1 MDYSQIQKEY
11 LVPTYPNRN
20 VTMVKGEGIYLYD
33 EAGKEYI
40 DCMIAI
46 GGNNLGHCLPEIVQ
60 AISTQLNQ
68 LTTLHASLNNN
79 TRSKAIGK
87 LNEFLPPAL
96 QRYYFA
102 NSGTE
107 AIEAAMKF
115 SVVAT
120 GRTKFISV
128 TNDYHGKTLGSLGAT
143 TSNHGKYLEPFKTL
157 TPKFDYVEF
166 GNLSDLEK
174 TLSTEHAAIIMEPI
188 QGEGGVVLP
197 PAGYFKA
204 VKKMCEDKGVLL
216 VLDEIQTGLGRT
228 GSMFAF
234 QDQDFIPDI
243 LCLGKGLAG
252 GLPVGLTAV
261 SPQIAAKIGKGTQT
275 STYGGN
281 PLVMSGI
288 IATLDYINNHQILD
302 NVRQTGQYFLTQLQ
316 SLNSPLIKEA
326 RGVGLMI
333 GLELIEKAV
342 PYAQK
347 FQTEGVL
354 CMPTNE
360 NILRFLPPLIISR
373 DQINQ
378 LIAKIKTVLI

>member
-33 EAGKEYI
+33 EAGKKYI

-60 AISTQLNQ
+60 QISAQLNI
-68 LTTLHASLNNN
+68 LSTSHSSLNND

-87 LNEFLPPAL
+87 LNEVLPPTL
-96 QRYYFA
+96 QRYYFG
-102 NSGTE
+102 NSGAE
-107 AIEAAMKF
+107 AVEAAMKF

-128 TNDYHGKTLGSLGAT
+128 TNDYHGKTLGALGAT

-157 TPKFDYVEF
+157 SPEFDYVEF
-166 GNLSDLEK
+166 GNLADLEK
-174 TLSTEHAAIIMEPI
+174 TLSTKHAAIIMEPI

-197 PAGYFKA
+197 PAGYFKQ
-204 VKKMCEDKGVLL
+204 VKKMCEDRGMLL

-234 QDQDFIPDI
+234 QSQNFIPDI

-261 SPQIAAKIGKGTQT
+261 SPQISAKIVKGTQT

-281 PLVMSGI
+281 PLTASGI
-288 IATLDYINNHQILD
+288 IATLDYIKDQNILA
-302 NVRQTGQYFLTQLQ
+302 NVRQTGEYFLAQLKA
-316 SLNSPLIKEA
+316 LNNPLIKEV

-333 GLELIEKAV
+333 GLELTEKAG

-347 FQTEGVL
+347 LQTQGVL
-354 CMPTNE
+354 CMPTGE

-373 DQINQ
+373 DQVDL
-378 LIAKIKTVLI
+378 LIAKIITVLI